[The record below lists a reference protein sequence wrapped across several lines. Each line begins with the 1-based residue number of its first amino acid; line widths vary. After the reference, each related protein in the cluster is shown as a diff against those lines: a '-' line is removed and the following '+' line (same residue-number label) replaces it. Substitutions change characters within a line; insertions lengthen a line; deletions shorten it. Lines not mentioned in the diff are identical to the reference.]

1 MKGLRD
7 RVLNVFL
14 VVGIFYF
21 GFMNLDRLLSLVY
34 GFNFQPYGEYVP
46 RGFTYWGHI
55 GNGSLAAL
63 GLYITFKLEE
73 TGLAR
78 ENKIIQY
85 SGYAFYAFIG
95 AYIPYMNDVDHLFRH
110 GAGNT
115 SILYLIANDIYV
127 FLMGW
132 TAYKTC
138 NTVKKKAIAVIL
150 LAFAFLVIHFL
161 LYAPSFP
168 EFYWS

>member
-1 MKGLRD
+1 MVWLRG
-7 RVLNVFL
+7 RVLNVFFVL
-14 VVGIFYF
+14 GIFYF
-21 GFMNLDRLLSLVY
+21 GFMNLDRLLSIVY

-46 RGFTYWGHI
+46 RGFTYWGHL

-63 GLYITFKLEE
+63 GLFITFKLEE
-73 TGLAR
+73 IGITRG
-78 ENKIIQY
+78 NKVIQY

-95 AYIPYMNDVDHLFRH
+95 AYIPYMNDADHLVRH

-115 SILYLIANDIYV
+115 LILYLIANDIYV

-132 TAYKTC
+132 TAYRLC
-138 NTVKKKAIAVIL
+138 NTTRKKAFAVAL
-150 LAFAFLVIHFL
+150 LALVLLVVHFL
-161 LYAPSFP
+161 LYAPRFP